1 MTANRPHD
9 AKPPRQRRQGV
20 LPMALGL
27 LIVGVLGVIAVL
39 SWFGGGD
46 RQSEQGTVALG
57 GPFTL
62 VDQDGRTVTD
72 ADFRG
77 KYLLI
82 YFGYAYCPD
91 VCPTSLVRNTEAL
104 DLLGP
109 QAEQIVPMLISVD
122 PERDT
127 PERLKDYAGF
137 FHPRLVA
144 LTGTPE
150 QVAAVAKAYRV
161 YYAKAELDRG
171 PDAYLID
178 HSSFTYLMGPDGRF
192 LQFFRHDL
200 GPEEMAKRIKQA
212 L

>member
-1 MTANRPHD
+1 MSAPSSQHD
-9 AKPPRQRRQGV
+9 ASPPGGRPGWWVTALV
-20 LPMALGL
+20 LLAVAA
-27 LIVGVLGVIAVL
+27 IGVIASL
-39 SWFGGGD
+39 SWFGTGS
-46 RQSEQGTVALG
+46 RQSDQGAAVLG

-62 VDQDGRTVTD
+62 TDQNGRTVTD
-72 ADFRG
+72 ADFHG
-77 KYLLI
+77 KYLLV
-82 YFGYAYCPD
+82 YFGYTYCPD
-91 VCPTSLVRNTEAL
+91 VCPTSLARNTEAL
-104 DLLGP
+104 DLLGK
-109 QAEQIVPMLISVD
+109 QGEEIVPILISVD

-127 PERLKDYAGF
+127 PERLKEYAAF

-161 YYAKAELDRG
+161 YYAKAETDRG
-171 PDAYLID
+171 PDAYLLD

-200 GPEEMAKRIKQA
+200 SPEEMAERIKQA